1 MNFGK
6 WIGFFA
12 FIVSLYILW
21 QIRLVLLL
29 FFASVVLATS
39 LNRLVRQFQKQNIKR
54 GWAIALSLGIL
65 LLLSILFF
73 LVIVPPFID
82 QVKQLFLL
90 IPTAINRF
98 REWELWLEGRLPE
111 SVLRSIQGLEGIPR
125 EAQSFLTRL
134 VTNFFGLFSSSLRIL
149 FHFLVIFVVGLML
162 LANPQP
168 YRDVFILLFP
178 SFYRRR
184 ADEILDKC
192 EVALGGWV
200 TGILF
205 NMFVI
210 AVLSGLGLWMLNIP
224 LALANAMLA
233 GILTFIPNIGPAL
246 SVVPPIILALL
257 EAPWK
262 AVAVLV
268 LYVVVQQIESN
279 LLTPLVMQK
288 QVSLLPAFTLL
299 SQFTFAIFFEI
310 LGLFL
315 ALPIMVVLQ
324 VWLQEV
330 LIHDILNRWDRN
342 GREIPLRYLQVS
354 SNHQPPQ
361 NPDLHNNSQSQF
373 SNPQNSDPGS
383 PNS

>member
-1 MNFGK
+1 VNFGK
-6 WIGFFA
+6 WIGVFA
-12 FIVSLYILW
+12 FIVSVYILW
-21 QIRLVLLL
+21 QIKLVLLL

-111 SVLRSIQGLEGIPR
+111 SVLRSIQGLEEIPR
-125 EAQSFLTRL
+125 EVQSFATQLI
-134 VTNFFGLFSSSLRIL
+134 TNFFGLFSSSLRIL
-149 FHFLVIFVVGLML
+149 LHFLAIFVVGLML

-168 YRDVFILLFP
+168 YRDAFISLFP

-210 AVLSGLGLWMLNIP
+210 AVLSGLGLWILNIP

-233 GILTFIPNIGPAL
+233 GILTFIPHIGPAL

-268 LYVVVQQIESN
+268 LYIVVQQIESN
-279 LLTPLVMQK
+279 ILTPLVMQK

-330 LIHDILNRWDRN
+330 LIHDVLNRWDRK

-354 SNHQPPQ
+354 PRNESLPHHKLQPSQETSIKSNH
-361 NPDLHNNSQSQF
+361 S
-373 SNPQNSDPGS
+373 NSDTL
-383 PNS
+383 NL